1 MVSFRMASWIQ
12 RTLGLRPRFKRI
24 RRRKIAGLS
33 RGAMAGQVVHLEP
46 RVLPAGTP
54 TQIRDANSNTQFQN
68 ASSNPTEFT
77 DVGSLT
83 FFTYNTTD
91 TDKPVLGFTN
101 GAASGTTFVDVRFS
115 PGTKL
120 TNLTEYNGSL
130 YFFANGVETIGGQ
143 LQSRGM
149 ELWKHDPLA
158 GTTTLVKDI
167 VGDVP
172 NPHTTTG
179 IQQNEG
185 SNGDELIVVAGKLY
199 FTASDDITGQGGN
212 RELWVSDGTETGTNK
227 VHEIYAGGDSS
238 NPTQLTNVNG
248 VLYFVA
254 TGGPATGREL
264 WKFNPSTDAIPVLVK
279 DIRLGL
285 PDSGIANLTPIG
297 NVVYF
302 SANDGVHGNEL
313 WKSDGTEA
321 GTVMVQDVWS
331 GVQSSNPQ
339 SFVNLNGVLFFS
351 ADDGNVGRE
360 LWKSDPNEAQPT
372 VIIRDIA
379 QVGPNGT
386 TDVKQNSIPHN
397 LTAFNGKVYFAAN
410 DGLTGDEL
418 WVTDGT
424 FLGTR
429 RVVDLNTEL
438 TSSGDSTK
446 SAYPGSLT
454 VMNGALYFIATNT
467 FSQFGETD
475 FELYRMQANESVNL
489 VRQINTLASFW
500 QTAPTTPV
508 TPEFPNGQQ
517 FFKSNGDSFLATSA
531 TYSPVGERTNF
542 SNNQLF
548 VSNNRLYFAADN
560 GSNGATGL
568 SGSAFNTF
576 GPYTPNFEIWSS
588 DGTSGNTI
596 QLTDLTIPQA
606 LSSNPT
612 KLTTVV
618 NPSNTAQSRVYFTYL
633 DPKTGRFNLA
643 YTQTSTTEVGRQG
656 TTFDVGVSFA
666 ADITTPVAMG
676 GRLYFFA
683 SDTQRG
689 NELWVSDGT
698 VAGTTV
704 VQDVF
709 AGTTGSSGSQLVAT
723 TNRLFWVAQSGASN
737 LELWSSDGTVGNAT
751 ALTNIAGTPDHQ
763 GLTVVGNNVYFTL
776 FDPTPAAGALPAI
789 QRRLW
794 LSDGTAAGT
803 RLAVTSAAAAV
814 PANPTGPFGPLN
826 PANLVAVNGQ
836 IFFTSGNAIFRS
848 NGTDAGTIQLPNV
861 PALTGISNL
870 TAVGTTLYFTAD
882 DGTNGIELW
891 TSNFNGTAVDPVG
904 NINPTGNSN
913 PQALTAVGNF
923 LYFTADN
930 GTTGRGLYRASGNT
944 ASQVTGISSGAVGSS
959 ITNMFAGGTTL
970 FFSANDGVNGAELWS
985 SSGLTASIL
994 SNINPSAGGSSS
1006 PGSFAFASNQVYF
1019 AANDGVNGRELWRN
1033 GGPNGATLVRDI
1045 GLLTS
1050 GSGDIRDFVVTGG
1063 NVYFVATTGPN
1074 VSGLFRASSATNAVE
1089 ILSFSDG
1096 RLLTDANIAN
1106 TLVNSWAANGRYLAT
1121 DLVVMGGNLYLAGA
1135 TGASDA
1141 NGLFGAEL
1149 HRINNP
1155 TSTNPLPSATLLG
1168 DIRLASTGNPNSVPS
1183 FLTVLGNQILF
1194 AANDGV
1200 NGTELWTSSGGA
1212 PTLLLNIDGGAG
1224 DSNPRYLQTV
1234 GNRVYFT
1241 AGPANARTAY
1251 VTDGTAAGTIQLSTA
1266 IVDER
1271 NGDGEIF
1278 RLSGNRVFF
1287 SANGGQGFELW
1298 STNGTAAGTSQVRD
1312 IRAGAAGSDITGMIS
1327 YNGVLYFGA
1336 NDGIKGSELWRSD
1349 GTAAGTFLVKDIE
1362 EGPGSSNPS
1371 GFAIANNSTLN
1382 NDGIV
1387 NGTPTLLFAAT
1398 TDALGRELYQTRG
1411 LEANTVI
1418 VKDIAPGR
1426 RSSNPANLTSIDGT
1440 IYFAADDGV
1449 SGNTLWRSV
1458 GVDEVTQNNLTVR
1471 VKTDGNLAV
1480 TPNVL
1485 GTNDASGLRNPDQFT
1500 LLTLSSNTITR
1511 MFFSASS
1518 DAGRNEAYEVD
1529 INHTPM
1535 ALTLSPGQLAEN
1547 LPIGAVAGT
1556 LDTFDPDAGDTFQY
1570 TFVQGTGDTDNALF
1584 EIVGNSLQARGPL
1597 DFEDKAS
1604 YTVRVR
1610 TTDQRGQFL
1619 ERALTINVVDVNDKP
1634 DGLSVENPVTT
1645 LPELT
1650 TTPPLTT
1657 VERLLGTMKADD
1669 DAFQTTNK
1677 YALSGADAVHF
1688 EVRQDLLTGV
1698 WSLYLRAGVELNY
1711 ETNPDGFTFN
1721 ISIYDETLGATAA
1734 APDATIVF
1742 TLALTDVNENPVGPI
1757 SDDNPAVEIFNETVA
1772 PNTPVGITAKA
1783 IDPDGTSTITYSL
1796 DVNPDG
1802 LFKID
1807 AVTGVVSTALALNRE
1822 SPNRPTHTL
1831 RVRATSS
1838 DGSFSVRD
1846 FVITVNDVD
1855 EFDATP
1861 IVDNNAAVDAVT
1873 ENLPA
1878 GTTVG
1883 ITAFSVDGDAT
1894 TSAITY
1900 SLDNSAG
1907 GLFAINP
1914 ATGVVTTTAALDR
1927 ESVPGG
1933 SYGIIVRATSQD
1945 GSAQTKAFTIAV
1957 NDVDE
1962 FDVTPIVDTNPATD
1976 AVDENSPIGT
1986 TVGITANSID
1996 GDATTSTVTY
2006 TLTDSAGGLF
2016 QINPSTGVVTTAA
2029 LINRES
2035 PAIGSY
2041 NITVQATSQDTS
2053 STTKTF
2059 TIVIND
2065 IDESDLTPIVDT
2077 NAAADAVDEN
2087 APIGTT
2093 VGITANSVDG
2103 DATNST
2109 VTYTL
2114 DNSAGGLFQINSS
2127 TGVVTTAALIN
2138 RESPLVGSYNITVRA
2153 TSQDSSTTT
2162 KVFTIVINDIDEF
2175 DVTPIVDTN
2184 LATDAIDENA
2194 PIGTTV
2200 GITANS
2206 IDGDATTSTVT
2217 YSLDD
2222 NAGGLFQINPST
2234 GVVTTAALINR
2245 ESPLIGSYN
2254 ITVRATS
2261 QDTSTT
2267 TKTYTIVIN
2276 DVDEFDVTPIVDT
2289 NAAANSLSE
2298 NSPIGSLV
2306 GITANSVDADATTST
2321 VTYTLDNDAN
2331 GVFQINP
2338 STGVVTTAAL
2348 INRESP
2354 LTGAYD
2360 ITVRA
2365 TSLDGSTETR
2375 VFTIA
2380 INDVDEFDVTPI
2392 VDNNPATDAVDE
2404 NAPIGTTVGITAN
2417 SIDADATNSTVTY
2430 SLVDSAGGLFQINPS
2445 TGVVTTAA
2453 LINRESPL
2461 IGSYNITVRA
2471 TSQDTSTTT
2480 KTYTIVIN
2488 DVDEFDAT
2496 PIVDNNAAVDAVNE
2510 NVPIGT
2516 TVGITAFSVDSDATT
2531 SVITYSLDDSAGGL
2545 FQIDPVTGVVST
2557 AALINRESPLIGSYD
2572 ITIRATSQD
2581 GSTETQTYT
2590 IAINDVD
2597 EFDVTPIVDNNPA
2610 VDAVNENALIGTT
2623 VGITAHSVDGDAT
2636 TSTVTYSLID
2646 SAGGLFQIHP
2656 VTGVVTTAAV
2666 INRESPQV
2674 GSYNIT
2680 VRATSQDTSTTTK
2693 TYTIVIIDI
2702 DEFDVG
2708 PITDTNAGINIVP
2721 ENAATGTLVGITAS
2735 ATDADST
2742 NNGITYSLWNTH
2754 SGRFAIDPATGVMTV
2769 ANGALLNREAFAS
2782 WFVTVIATSQ
2792 DGSKSVKEFVV
2803 QISDVSE
2810 FKVGAISDVNP
2821 GANSIPE
2828 NCPPGTLVGIT
2839 AFATDLDATNN
2850 AITYSLINDRGGRF
2864 AIHPTTGVVTA
2875 NGNLIDREVAG
2886 SWAITVLATSQD
2898 GSINVKEFIVQI
2910 QDVDESN
2917 VGLVFD
2923 VDPALNTVLENAA
2936 NGTLVGVTAF
2946 AVDNDATNSAIT
2958 YSLTDSAGGR
2968 FAIHPVTGV
2977 VTVANGSLLDRE
2989 AAVGWGIMI
2998 RATSQDGSFTDKP
3011 FSIYL
3016 GDVDD
3021 LDLGPVNDVNA
3032 SADSVAENSPA
3043 GTPVG
3048 LTARAVD
3055 GDATNNSVI
3064 YSLTN
3069 SAGGRF
3075 VIHPSSGVVSV
3086 AAGAVLDFETASSHQ
3101 ITVLAT
3107 SSDGSQSS
3115 RSFTIN
3121 VTDVFDV
3128 PRVTL
3133 SNNSVAENLP
3143 SGAVVGTLGT
3153 ADVTVTSPVYSLVAG
3168 AGATDNSK
3176 FQITGNQLTT
3186 RAKFSL
3192 ATKSSYSIRVQMR
3205 GAGGVVLTQVFTIQ
3219 VTPGAP
3225 FRAAAITGSEAPRPA
3240 MTITSGTGESLNY
3253 SLLSGSGPSRATHG

>member
-1 MVSFRMASWIQ
+1 MASWIQ

-54 TQIRDANSNTQFQN
+54 TQITDANSNTQFQN

-83 FFTYNTTD
+83 FFTYNTTV

-101 GAASGTTFVDVRFS
+101 GAVSGTTFVDVRFS
-115 PGTKL
+115 PGTRL
-120 TNLTEYNGSL
+120 TNLTEYNGAL

-149 ELWKHDPLA
+149 ELWKHDPVA

-167 VGDVP
+167 VGSVP

-185 SNGDELIVVAGKLY
+185 SNGAELIVVSGKLY

-227 VHEIYAGGDSS
+227 VHEIYADGESS
-238 NPTQLTNVNG
+238 NPTQLTNVND

-264 WKFNPSTDAIPVLVK
+264 WKFNPATDAIPVLVK

-285 PDSGIANLTPIG
+285 PDSGIDNLTPVG

-321 GTVMVQDVWS
+321 GTVLVQDVWS

-372 VIIRDIA
+372 VIVRDIA

-386 TDVKQNSIPHN
+386 TDFKQNSIPHN

-424 FLGTR
+424 FLGTHR
-429 RVVDLNTEL
+429 IVDLNTEL

-467 FSQFGETD
+467 FSQFGETN
-475 FELYRMQANESVNL
+475 FELYRMQANEAVNL
-489 VRQINTLASFW
+489 VRQINTLPSFW
-500 QTAPTTPV
+500 QTGPATPT

-517 FFKSNGDSFLATSA
+517 FFKSNGDAFLATSP
-531 TYSPVGERTNF
+531 TFSPIGPRTNF

-560 GSNGATGL
+560 GINGATGIQN
-568 SGSAFNTF
+568 SQFNTF
-576 GPYTPNFEIWSS
+576 GAYTPNFEIWSS
-588 DGTSGNTI
+588 DGSAASTI
-596 QLTDLTIPQA
+596 QLADLTVPQT
-606 LSSNPT
+606 LSSSPLN
-612 KLTTVV
+612 LTTVQQ
-618 NPSNTAQSRVYFTYL
+618 TASTARVYFTYL
-633 DPKTGRFNLA
+633 DPNTGRFNLA
-643 YTQTSTTEVGRQG
+643 YTQTASSGSAGAEPGRQG
-656 TTFDVGVSFA
+656 TTYDVGVSFA
-666 ADITTPVAMG
+666 SNITNPVAMG
-676 GRLYFFA
+676 GKLYFFA
-683 SDTQRG
+683 SDSQRG

-698 VAGTTV
+698 VSGTTV

-709 AGTTGSSGSQLVAT
+709 AGTTGSSGAQLVAT
-723 TNRLFWVAQSGASN
+723 TNRLFWVAQSSAGN

-751 ALTNIAGTPDHQ
+751 ALTNIGGTPNIQD
-763 GLTVVGNNVYFTL
+763 LTVVGTRVYFAAT
-776 FDPTPAAGALPAI
+776 DPTPATGTLPAI

-794 LSDGTAAGT
+794 FSDGTAANT
-803 RLAVTSAAAAV
+803 RIVVSTAAQAV

-826 PANLVAVNGQ
+826 PTNLVSLNGQ
-836 IFFTSGNAIFRS
+836 LFFSAGNTIYRT
-848 NGTDAGTIQLPNV
+848 NGTDAGTIPLPSL
-861 PALTGISNL
+861 PGSLTGISNL
-870 TAVGTTLYFTAD
+870 TAVEDSDRLYFTAD
-882 DGTNGIELW
+882 DGTNGVELW
-891 TSNFNGTAVDPVG
+891 TSNFDGNAVQLVSNIHLTAS
-904 NINPTGNSN
+904 SN
-913 PQALTAVGNF
+913 PQNLTAVGTS

-930 GTTGRGLYRASGNT
+930 GTIGRELYRASGTSAALVADINPGA
-944 ASQVTGISSGAVGSS
+944 ASSS
-959 ITNMFAGGTTL
+959 ISNLIAGGTTTL

-985 SSGLTASIL
+985 ASGLSATLL
-994 SNINPSAGGSSS
+994 SNINPSVGGSSS
-1006 PGSFAFASNQVYF
+1006 PASFAFASNQVYF

-1045 GLLTS
+1045 GLLTT
-1050 GSGDIRDFVVTGG
+1050 GNADIRNFVVLGG
-1063 NVYFVATTGPN
+1063 NVYYLATTGPN
-1074 VSGLFRASSATNAVE
+1074 VSALFRTSSSSGATEVVT
-1089 ILSFSDG
+1089 FSDG
-1096 RLLTDANIAN
+1096 RTLVDQNIAN
-1106 TLVNSWAANGRYLAT
+1106 TLVNSWAANGRYLAH

-1141 NGLFGAEL
+1141 NGLFGTEL
-1149 HRINNP
+1149 YRIVNP

-1168 DIRLASTGNPNSVPS
+1168 DIRLASTGNPNAVPT

-1224 DSNPRYLQTV
+1224 DSNPRYLQTI

-1327 YNGVLYFGA
+1327 YNGILYFGA

-1382 NDGIV
+1382 NDAMA

-1398 TDALGRELYQTRG
+1398 TDDHGRELYQTRG
-1411 LEANTVI
+1411 LEQDTVI

-1426 RSSNPANLTSIDGT
+1426 RSSNPTNLTSIDGT

-1458 GVDEVTQNNLTVR
+1458 GVDEVTQNSLTVR
-1471 VKTDGNLAV
+1471 VKTDGNLAAA
-1480 TPNVL
+1480 PNVL
-1485 GTNDASGLRNPDQFT
+1485 GTDDTSGLRNPDQFT
-1500 LLTLSSNTITR
+1500 LLTLSSNTLTR
-1511 MFFSASS
+1511 LFFSASS
-1518 DAGRNEAYEVD
+1518 DAGRNEAYELD

-1556 LDTFDPDAGDTFQY
+1556 LETFDPDAGDTFQY

-1597 DFEDKAS
+1597 DFEDKNS

-1619 ERALTINVVDVNDKP
+1619 ERALTISVADVNDKP

-1677 YALSGADAVHF
+1677 YVLSGADAAHF

-1734 APDATIVF
+1734 SPDATIPF

-1757 SDDNPAVEIFNETVA
+1757 SDDDPAAEIFNETVA

-1802 LFKID
+1802 LFQID
-1807 AVTGVVSTALALNRE
+1807 PVTGVVSTALALNRE

-1855 EFDATP
+1855 EADATP
-1861 IVDNNAAVDAVT
+1861 IVDNDAAVDAVT

-1883 ITAFSVDGDAT
+1883 VTAFSVDADAT

-1914 ATGVVTTTAALDR
+1914 TTGVVTTTAVLDR

-1933 SYGIIVRATSQD
+1933 SYGIVVRATSQD

-1962 FDVTPIVDTNPATD
+1962 FDVTPIVDTNPAAD

-1986 TVGITANSID
+1986 SVGITANSVD
-1996 GDATTSTVTY
+1996 ADATTSTVTY
-2006 TLTDSAGGLF
+2006 SLVDSAGGLF

-2029 LINRES
+2029 VINRES

-2053 STTKTF
+2053 TTTQTF

-2077 NAAADAVDEN
+2077 NAAVDAVDEN
-2087 APIGTT
+2087 VPIGTA

-2127 TGVVTTAALIN
+2127 TGVITTAALIN

-2162 KVFTIVINDIDEF
+2162 KDFTIVINDVDEF

-2184 LATDAIDENA
+2184 LGVDAVDENA
-2194 PIGTTV
+2194 PIGTAVGVTANSVDADATTSTVTYTLDDDAGGLFQINPSTGVVTTAALINRESPLIGSYSITVRATSQDTSTTTKSFTIVINDVDEFDVTPIVDTNAAANSLSENSPVGTLVGITAHSIDADATTSTVTYTLDDNAGGLFQINPSTGVVTTAALINRESPLTGAYDITIRATSLDGSTEIQTYTIAINDVDEFDVTPIVDTNPAADAVDENSPIGTSV

-2206 IDGDATTSTVT
+2206 VDADATTSTVT
-2217 YSLDD
+2217 YSLVDS
-2222 NAGGLFQINPST
+2222 AGGLFQVNPST

-2267 TKTYTIVIN
+2267 TKS
-2276 DVDEFDVTPIVDT
+2276 F
-2289 NAAANSLSE
+2289 
-2298 NSPIGSLV
+2298 
-2306 GITANSVDADATTST
+2306 
-2321 VTYTLDNDAN
+2321 
-2331 GVFQINP
+2331 
-2338 STGVVTTAAL
+2338 
-2348 INRESP
+2348 
-2354 LTGAYD
+2354 
-2360 ITVRA
+2360 
-2365 TSLDGSTETR
+2365 
-2375 VFTIA
+2375 
-2380 INDVDEFDVTPI
+2380 
-2392 VDNNPATDAVDE
+2392 
-2404 NAPIGTTVGITAN
+2404 
-2417 SIDADATNSTVTY
+2417 
-2430 SLVDSAGGLFQINPS
+2430 
-2445 TGVVTTAA
+2445 
-2453 LINRESPL
+2453 
-2461 IGSYNITVRA
+2461 
-2471 TSQDTSTTT
+2471 
-2480 KTYTIVIN
+2480 TIVIN

-2496 PIVDNNAAVDAVNE
+2496 PIVDNNVTADAINE

-2531 SVITYSLDDSAGGL
+2531 NVITYSLDNSAGGL

-2581 GSTETQTYT
+2581 GSTEIQTYT
-2590 IAINDVD
+2590 IAVNDVD
-2597 EFDVTPIVDNNPA
+2597 EFDVTPIVDDNLA
-2610 VDAVNENALIGTT
+2610 ADAVNENALIGTT
-2623 VGITAHSVDGDAT
+2623 VGITARSVDGDAT
-2636 TSTVTYSLID
+2636 NSTVTYSLVD

-2656 VTGVVTTAAV
+2656 VTGVVTTAAL

-2680 VRATSQDTSTTTK
+2680 VRATSADTSTTTK
-2693 TYTIVIIDI
+2693 TYTIAIIDV

-2708 PITDTNAGINIVP
+2708 AITDTNAAVNIVP
-2721 ENAATGTLVGITAS
+2721 ENAAAGTLVGITAS

-2769 ANGALLNREAFAS
+2769 ENGALLNREAFAS

-2821 GANSIPE
+2821 AENSIPE

-2839 AFATDLDATNN
+2839 ASATDLDATNN

-2886 SWAITVLATSQD
+2886 AWAITVLATSQD

-2910 QDVDESN
+2910 RDVDESN

-2923 VDPALNTVLENAA
+2923 VNPALNTVPENAA
-2936 NGTLVGVTAF
+2936 NGTLVGVTAL

-2958 YSLTDSAGGR
+2958 YSLIDNAGGR

-2998 RATSQDGSFTDKP
+2998 RATSQDGSYTDRP

-3016 GDVDD
+3016 SDVDD
-3021 LDLGPVNDVNA
+3021 LDVGPVNDVNA

-3055 GDATNNSVI
+3055 GDATNNSVY
-3064 YSLTN
+3064 YSLTD

-3075 VIHPSSGVVSV
+3075 IIHPSSGVVTV

-3143 SGAVVGTLGT
+3143 IGSVVGTLGT
-3153 ADVTVTSPVYSLVAG
+3153 ADVNVTSPVFSLVAG
-3168 AGATDNSK
+3168 SGATDNSK

-3186 RAKFSL
+3186 RAKFNR
-3192 ATKSSYSIRVQMR
+3192 ATKSSYSIRVQLR

-3219 VTPGAP
+3219 VTPGTT
-3225 FRAAAITGSEAPRPA
+3225 FPA
-3240 MTITSGTGESLNY
+3240 TTIV
-3253 SLLSGSGPSRATHG
+3253 